1 MRLRRA
7 RDGAVP
13 SAVATA
19 PVRALVRSAQ
29 APSCRQATRPSGRTS
44 TAEPGPNPYRGAS
57 AAPCTSRPS
66 TSTCSGTPR
75 DGGGRLRPR
84 SAVRA
89 GEQGEAAVEQVEC
102 RAVAPRVPDPG
113 VRGAL
118 ARPRGEVDAQVRRR
132 VRAGDH
138 RRAVRVAQAAR
149 QAVGRAALH
158 VERAGGGG
166 EPDGAAFRVV
176 AREQRVPG
184 QAAGRPRELP
194 AQLVAVVDRGV
205 QADPGDGGGP
215 VRGVADEEPGP
226 GAVGRRDLGRQR
238 ERLHVE
244 DLGIEVGKPGG
255 GAQRRRPVGGHG
267 RPGSVEPQADVG
279 PAALAHRAQRR
290 GVRLVDEGE
299 DAVRLGQRGAAVGTA
314 PGRRVPRCPGARSRC
329 RARRGRCCACRRP
342 RRRTGRARGC
352 PSRAQRE
359 DAVGPDRQGT
369 SGVANRISP
378 PARRTASTRTGSRRS
393 CGQASGSTGLTSRI
407 SRGDG

>member
-7 RDGAVP
+7 GDGAVP
-13 SAVATA
+13 SAVGDRSRQGTGPVGADAVVPPGDA
-19 PVRALVRSAQ
+19 PV
-29 APSCRQATRPSGRTS
+29 
-44 TAEPGPNPYRGAS
+44 GPHEHRGAGTE
-57 AAPCTSRPS
+57 PVPRRECRPVHVPALDQHPQRH
-66 TSTCSGTPR
+66 GP
-75 DGGGRLRPR
+75 DGGGRPRPR

-89 GEQGEAAVEQVEC
+89 GEQREAALEEVEC

-113 VRGAL
+113 VWGAL
-118 ARPRGEVDAQVRRR
+118 ARPRGEIDAQVRRR
-132 VRAGDH
+132 VGAGDH

-166 EPDGAAFRVV
+166 EPGGAAFRVV

-205 QADPGDGGGP
+205 QTDPGDGGGP

-244 DLGIEVGKPGG
+244 DFGIEVGTPGG

-267 RPGSVEPQADVG
+267 RWGSVEPQADVG

-290 GVRLVDEGE
+290 AVRLVDKGE
-299 DAVRLGQRGAAVGTA
+299 DALRLRQGRAGSEQHLDGVSPGAQVGGGDAECGADGAAG
-314 PGRRVPRCPGARSRC
+314 
-329 RARRGRCCACRRP
+329 
-342 RRRTGRARGC
+342 
-352 PSRAQRE
+352 
-359 DAVGPDRQGT
+359 AVGPDDEAGVDPPGAELGADAVGAHVQGQRAG
-369 SGVANRISP
+369 S
-378 PARRTASTRTGSRRS
+378 RTGSPRPPGARR
-393 CGQASGSTGLTSRI
+393 R
-407 SRGDG
+407 RGPVRGGPAGRPAAARG